1 MSKVIAALLV
11 ASALSFTQA
20 KPAIASAPFRAA
32 PVEDASVTAL
42 ARKIYAQMRAGKVD
56 PSLLTAEM
64 NEGLSPEKLSQV
76 RAMFDQ
82 LGDPTNL
89 TLSTRE
95 EIPGG
100 TQYVYLAEFA
110 KAQLHVKI
118 VLTPDGKVAGYFLTP

>member
-1 MSKVIAALLV
+1 MSKFIAALLV
-11 ASALSFTQA
+11 ASALSFTQPKA
-20 KPAIASAPFRAA
+20 AIASAPVQTTS
-32 PVEDASVTAL
+32 VEDASVTAL
-42 ARKIYAQMRAGKVD
+42 ARKIYAQMRVGKVD

-64 NEGLSPEKLSQV
+64 NKGLSPEKLAQV

-118 VLTPDGKVAGYFLTP
+118 VLNPDGKVAGYFLTP

>member
-32 PVEDASVTAL
+32 SVEDASVTAL

-56 PSLLTAEM
+56 PALLTAEM

>member
-56 PSLLTAEM
+56 PALLTAEM

-89 TLSTRE
+89 TLSTSE